1 MIYTVTLN
9 PSLDY
14 VVSVDGFAA
23 GKLNR
28 TQQTHVF
35 PGGKGINVSIVL
47 QNLGIPSR
55 ALGFLAGFTGREIQ
69 RMLQDYGCACDFI
82 DLPEGL
88 SRINMKI
95 KSDSE
100 TEVNGEG
107 PAIPNAQFQMLLQQ
121 LDTLQPGDTLVLAGS
136 VPKSVPEDVY
146 ERICARLS
154 ERGVRF
160 VVDASGPLLQNVL
173 RYHPFLIKPND
184 VELGE
189 LFGVTIHSD
198 EQIVDCARQLQRMGA
213 QHVLVSLAGDGAL
226 LVTADGQTLRQR
238 PPQGTVVNSV
248 GAGDSMVAG
257 FLAGLAQGMDMVG
270 ALSLAICA
278 GSATAFTHWLAG
290 REEILA
296 LYQAHTA

>member
-1 MIYTVTLN
+1 MIYTVTFN

-47 QNLGIPSR
+47 QNLGVQSR
-55 ALGFLAGFTGREIQ
+55 VLGFLAGFTGHEIL

-82 DLPEGL
+82 HLPEGL

-100 TEVNGEG
+100 TEINGEG
-107 PAIPNAQFQMLLQQ
+107 PVIADTEFQMLLQQ
-121 LDTLQPGDTLVLAGS
+121 LDILQTGDTLVLAGS
-136 VPKSVPEDVY
+136 VPKSMPEDTY

-154 ERGVRF
+154 QRGVRF
-160 VVDASGPLLQNVL
+160 VVDAAGSLLKNVL
-173 RYHPFLIKPND
+173 PYRPFLIKPND

-189 LFGVTIHSD
+189 LFGTTVASD
-198 EQIVDCARQLQRMGA
+198 AQIVSCAKQLQHMGA

-226 LVTADGQTLRQR
+226 LVTADGQCLRQR
-238 PPQGTVVNSV
+238 PPKGTVVNSV

-257 FLAGLAQGMDMVG
+257 FLAGLAQGKDAAS
-270 ALSLAICA
+270 ALSLSICA
-278 GSATAFTHWLAG
+278 GSATAFTHYLAT
-290 REEILA
+290 REEIFA
-296 LYQAHTA
+296 LYDTHTA